1 MSFSLPGR
9 RARQSQALYQ
19 GIAADKKGGL
29 TEKDS
34 HANIAAMA
42 TNTDTDSA
50 RRLREQYKDGSNL
63 SARIRLHQRFST
75 NRYGLMRWMFDCFRI
90 PEVASVLELGCGTG
104 ILWRSS
110 VQVPA
115 GWRVI
120 LTDMSD
126 GMIRETR
133 ANLARLG
140 HLFTFAQADAQ
151 ALPFRDASFDA
162 VIANHMLYHV
172 PDIPRALGEVRRVLK
187 PSGFCYAATMGV
199 ANMREIDELAAR
211 FFSVPRMTEAT
222 ARFGLESG
230 EAYMRRAFGEVKL
243 ERYPDSLVVTEAAP
257 LMDYICSMRV
267 RSRVTDEQI
276 AALRRHVENEI
287 AARGEIRIS
296 KDTGMFIARR

>member
-1 MSFSLPGR
+1 
-9 RARQSQALYQ
+9 
-19 GIAADKKGGL
+19 
-29 TEKDS
+29 
-34 HANIAAMA
+34 MA
-42 TNTDTDSA
+42 TNTDSDSA

-75 NRYGLMRWMFDCFRI
+75 NRYGLMRWMFDHFQI
-90 PEVASVLELGCGTG
+90 PENARVLELGCGTG
-104 ILWRSS
+104 ILWRSP
-110 VQVPA
+110 VPVPP

-133 ANLARLG
+133 GNLARLG
-140 HLFTFAQADAQ
+140 RSFSYSQADAQ
-151 ALPFRDASFDA
+151 ALPFRDSSFDA

-172 PDIPRALGEVRRVLK
+172 PDVSRALGEIRRVLK

-211 FFSVPRMTEAT
+211 FFSIPRMTEAS

-230 EAYMRRAFGEVKL
+230 EAYMRRAFSEVNL

-257 LMDYICSMRV
+257 LMEYICSMRV
-267 RSRVTDEQI
+267 RSRVSDEQV
-276 AALRRHVENEI
+276 AGLRRHLENEI

-296 KDTGMFIARR
+296 KDSGMFIARR

>member
-1 MSFSLPGR
+1 MT
-9 RARQSQALYQ
+9 Q
-19 GIAADKKGGL
+19 
-29 TEKDS
+29 KDS
-34 HANIAAMA
+34 RANIAAMA
-42 TNTDTDSA
+42 TNTDTDSG
-50 RRLREQYKDGSNL
+50 RLLREQYKDGSNL

-90 PEVASVLELGCGTG
+90 PENASVLELGCGTG

-115 GWRVI
+115 GWRVV
-120 LTDMSD
+120 LTDMSG

-140 HLFTFAQADAQ
+140 HPFTFAQADAQ
-151 ALPFRDASFDA
+151 ALAFRDASFDA

-267 RSRVTDEQI
+267 RSRVTNEQI
-276 AALRRHVENEI
+276 ADLRRHLENEI

>member
-1 MSFSLPGR
+1 
-9 RARQSQALYQ
+9 
-19 GIAADKKGGL
+19 
-29 TEKDS
+29 
-34 HANIAAMA
+34 
-42 TNTDTDSA
+42 
-50 RRLREQYKDGSNL
+50 
-63 SARIRLHQRFST
+63 
-75 NRYGLMRWMFDCFRI
+75 
-90 PEVASVLELGCGTG
+90 
-104 ILWRSS
+104 
-110 VQVPA
+110 
-115 GWRVI
+115 
-120 LTDMSD
+120 
-126 GMIRETR
+126 MIRETR

-140 HLFTFAQADAQ
+140 HRFTFAQADAQ

-162 VIANHMLYHV
+162 VIANHMLYHL

-211 FFSVPRMTEAT
+211 FFSVPRMTEST

-230 EAYMRRAFGEVKL
+230 EAYMRRAFSEVKL

-267 RSRVTDEQI
+267 RSRVSDEQV
-276 AALRRHVENEI
+276 ADLRRHLENEI

>member
-1 MSFSLPGR
+1 
-9 RARQSQALYQ
+9 
-19 GIAADKKGGL
+19 
-29 TEKDS
+29 
-34 HANIAAMA
+34 MA
-42 TNTDTDSA
+42 TNTEIDSA

-75 NRYGLMRWMFDCFRI
+75 NRYGLMRWMFDHFRI
-90 PEVASVLELGCGTG
+90 PENASVLELGCGTG
-104 ILWRSS
+104 VLWRSP

-140 HLFTFAQADAQ
+140 HRFTFAQADAQ
-151 ALPFRDASFDA
+151 ALPFRDASFGA

-211 FFSVPRMTEAT
+211 FFSVPRMTEST
-222 ARFGLESG
+222 VRFGLESG

-267 RSRVTDEQI
+267 RSRVSDEQL
-276 AALRRHVENEI
+276 AALRRYLENEI
-287 AARGEIRIS
+287 AAHGEIRIS
-296 KDTGMFIARR
+296 KDTGMLIAHR

>member
-1 MSFSLPGR
+1 M
-9 RARQSQALYQ
+9 
-19 GIAADKKGGL
+19 AA
-29 TEKDS
+29 
-34 HANIAAMA
+34 
-42 TNTDTDSA
+42 NTDTESV

-75 NRYGLMRWMFDCFRI
+75 NRYGLMRWMFDHFQI
-90 PEVASVLELGCGTG
+90 PETASVLELGCGTG

-110 VQVPA
+110 VQVPP

-133 ANLARLG
+133 ANLARLDRP
-140 HLFTFAQADAQ
+140 FTFARADAQ

-172 PDIPRALGEVRRVLK
+172 PDIPRALGEVRRVLR

-199 ANMREIDELAAR
+199 ANMREIDQLAAR
-211 FFSVPRMTEAT
+211 FFSLPRMSEAT

-230 EAYMRRAFGEVKL
+230 EAYMRRVFGEVKL
-243 ERYPDSLVVTEAAP
+243 ERYPDSLIVTEATP

-267 RSRVTDEQI
+267 RSRITDEQI
-276 AALRRHVENEI
+276 AAMRRHVENEI
-287 AARGEIRIS
+287 AARGDIRIS
-296 KDTGMFIARR
+296 KDTGMLIARR